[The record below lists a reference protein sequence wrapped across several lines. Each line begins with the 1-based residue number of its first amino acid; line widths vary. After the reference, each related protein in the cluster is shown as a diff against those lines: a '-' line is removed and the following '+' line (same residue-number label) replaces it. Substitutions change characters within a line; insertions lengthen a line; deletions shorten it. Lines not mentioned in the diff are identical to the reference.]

1 MYITD
6 HKYFY
11 KESGKWWIE
20 MQENHKYLCLCR
32 IVYTEM
38 EIELVWH
45 NGEWCYPNTL
55 ETFKRYGKV
64 VKIIKNLGFYG
75 YKE

>member
-1 MYITD
+1 
-6 HKYFY
+6 
-11 KESGKWWIE
+11 

-55 ETFKRYGKV
+55 ESFKRYGKV

-75 YKE
+75 

>member
-1 MYITD
+1 MIQ
-6 HKYFY
+6 KY
-11 KESGKWWIE
+11 KNIDMGIE
-20 MQENHKYLCLCR
+20 LQENYKYLCLCR

-45 NGEWCYPNTL
+45 NSEWCYPNTF

-75 YKE
+75 YKEYYN

>member
-1 MYITD
+1 
-6 HKYFY
+6 
-11 KESGKWWIE
+11 
-20 MQENHKYLCLCR
+20 
-32 IVYTEM
+32 M

-45 NGEWCYPNTL
+45 NSEWCYPNTF